1 MNKKLEYLKTHHSV
15 EFISKR
21 TIVFNE
27 LSEKQSIFCCCGK
40 IASGLHESGCRKFNA
55 KVDKETVNRLNHLIP
70 NKL

>member
-1 MNKKLEYLKTHHSV
+1 MNKKLEYLKNHHSV

-21 TIVFNE
+21 AIVFNE
-27 LSEKQSIFCCCGK
+27 LSEKQSIFCCCGQL
-40 IASGLHESGCRKFNA
+40 ASGLHESRCRKFNA